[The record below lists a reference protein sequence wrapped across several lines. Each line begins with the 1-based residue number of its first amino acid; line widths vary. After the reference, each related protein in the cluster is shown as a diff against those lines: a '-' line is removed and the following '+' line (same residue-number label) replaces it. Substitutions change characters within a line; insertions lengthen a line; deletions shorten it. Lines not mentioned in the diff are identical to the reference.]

1 MNLIVGATGVLGSEI
16 CRLLAETGKPFRV
29 MVRNLFDNSKTHK
42 LRTMGAQ
49 LVQGDLTNRK
59 TLGPALKG
67 IQSVIVTASAVPSSY
82 VRDENDI
89 DAVDKNGMM
98 DLIEEAVQAKVQ
110 RFIYTSFSGNIDG
123 QFPLRNAKR
132 TVEQHLRNSG
142 LTFTI
147 LRPGFFM
154 ESWLSSGTGFDV
166 FNGKVQIYGTG
177 TQPVSYISYY
187 DVAQFA
193 VASVNNPLAVNSI
206 LELGGPEKLTQLDV
220 VRIFEDIHGRQFNL
234 DNLTEEQIRTMMNST
249 TDPMERSMAGLML
262 YLAKGDPIDMKST
275 LKGFR
280 IKLRSVRD
288 FALRSVPAQ

>member
-177 TQPVSYISYY
+177 TQHI
-187 DVAQFA
+187 
-193 VASVNNPLAVNSI
+193 
-206 LELGGPEKLTQLDV
+206 
-220 VRIFEDIHGRQFNL
+220 
-234 DNLTEEQIRTMMNST
+234 M
-249 TDPMERSMAGLML
+249 
-262 YLAKGDPIDMKST
+262 T
-275 LKGFR
+275 LPS
-280 IKLRSVRD
+280 L
-288 FALRSVPAQ
+288 P